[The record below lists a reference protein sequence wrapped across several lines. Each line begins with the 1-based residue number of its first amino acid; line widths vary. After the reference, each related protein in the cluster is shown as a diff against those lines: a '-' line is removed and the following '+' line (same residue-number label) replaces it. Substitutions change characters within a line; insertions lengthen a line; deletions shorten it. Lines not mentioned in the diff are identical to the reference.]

1 MERYQT
7 KFSLL
12 DPSKF
17 AKSVREKTI
26 ENWSE
31 DKSTGILT
39 FQSKLSETELKRLLG
54 LPSKDVLVKAI
65 DIKTEEKSVNM
76 DENQRIK
83 IDVPILAT
91 TDNYESLK
99 IFAYD
104 LRTYKE
110 ITGWQDKEIIF
121 ATLSKS
127 KMTHLR
133 MSMSTEEQNDL
144 EKFIGFLMKNFG
156 ISQNRVWTELREI
169 KQREGESPMSY
180 WYRLINLYYQA
191 RDMAPP
197 TEITDNSQKLEIRNL
212 YLNGILSEELK
223 RIIFTKNID
232 FEKLAQETQNVYQAL
247 NDLKGVSKN
256 FEIMSL
262 ESRGRSSF
270 SSKWKNHPDYR
281 SQSRSKSRER
291 SQDRRVCYRCG
302 RQGHIRQQCH
312 ASAKTVRKY
321 KQFLSRHNESRS
333 QSRERRSVT
342 FDDEN

>member
-1 MERYQT
+1 MIAKPWMERYQT
-7 KFSLL
+7 SFSLVG
-12 DPSKF
+12 PSKF

-83 IDVPILAT
+83 IDVPILAK

-133 MSMSTEEQNDL
+133 MSMSTEEQNNL

-156 ISQNRVWTELREI
+156 ISENRVWTELREFRQ
-169 KQREGESPMSY
+169 KSDESPLAL
-180 WYRLINLYYQA
+180 WYRLINLYFQA
-191 RDMAPP
+191 RGISVPESIQDSSQQK
-197 TEITDNSQKLEIRNL
+197 EITNL
-212 YLNGILSEELK
+212 YQNALRDEELK
-223 RIIFTKNID
+223 RIVFTKTIEFNDLPI
-232 FEKLAQETQNVYQAL
+232 EVAKIASAL
-247 NDLKGVSKN
+247 TDLKGVSRSLN
-256 FEIMSL
+256 VMSID
-262 ESRGRSSF
+262 SRGRLFVYDKLTLILNFHYSDS
-270 SSKWKNHPDYR
+270 
-281 SQSRSKSRER
+281 
-291 SQDRRVCYRCG
+291 
-302 RQGHIRQQCH
+302 
-312 ASAKTVRKY
+312 ASWIHQKI
-321 KQFLSRHNESRS
+321 
-333 QSRERRSVT
+333 
-342 FDDEN
+342 

>member
-7 KFSLL
+7 SLSLL

-65 DIKTEEKSVNM
+65 DIKTEGKSVNM

-133 MSMSTEEQNDL
+133 M
-144 EKFIGFLMKNFG
+144 KF
-156 ISQNRVWTELREI
+156 
-169 KQREGESPMSY
+169 
-180 WYRLINLYYQA
+180 WYI
-191 RDMAPP
+191 
-197 TEITDNSQKLEIRNL
+197 
-212 YLNGILSEELK
+212 
-223 RIIFTKNID
+223 
-232 FEKLAQETQNVYQAL
+232 
-247 NDLKGVSKN
+247 
-256 FEIMSL
+256 
-262 ESRGRSSF
+262 
-270 SSKWKNHPDYR
+270 
-281 SQSRSKSRER
+281 
-291 SQDRRVCYRCG
+291 
-302 RQGHIRQQCH
+302 
-312 ASAKTVRKY
+312 
-321 KQFLSRHNESRS
+321 
-333 QSRERRSVT
+333 
-342 FDDEN
+342 